1 MECITSRGFRLPESA
16 DELADGYWFN
26 LWRYK
31 LWPYRELVVGDI
43 LYWYESPSQCIVWK
57 TRVADVDRFCYDS
70 KEAVRNW
77 LEARFGSLDAAQPYF
92 VESAEEGYCLAWE
105 VIALQK
111 MSLHK
116 PDGFRFPQQ
125 GWLRVNDDIASGWLK
140 QPGIADDV
148 TLDDI
153 APSGTLLERINQLN
167 DVLANVSRKR
177 VHSVVERTVRRDTQ
191 LVRALKEFCEFRCQF
206 PGCEVRI
213 PKRDGGF
220 YIEVAH
226 IQAVSEGGP
235 STVGNLLV
243 LCPNHHK
250 EFDYGDLEIV
260 EQTADAICG
269 KLNGKEFEIRLPG
282 ADAITQTREFDH
294 QGEPSV

>member
-1 MECITSRGFRLPESA
+1 
-16 DELADGYWFN
+16 
-26 LWRYK
+26 
-31 LWPYRELVVGDI
+31 
-43 LYWYESPSQCIVWK
+43 
-57 TRVADVDRFCYDS
+57 
-70 KEAVRNW
+70 
-77 LEARFGSLDAAQPYF
+77 
-92 VESAEEGYCLAWE
+92 
-105 VIALQK
+105 
-111 MSLHK
+111 MSLPK
-116 PDGFRFPQQ
+116 PGGFRFPQQ
-125 GWLRVNDDIASGWLK
+125 GWLRVDDDVASRWLN
-140 QPGIADDV
+140 QPGVADDV

-167 DVLANVSRKR
+167 DVLANVSRER
-177 VHSVVERTVRRDTQ
+177 VRSVVERTVRHDTQ
-191 LVRALKEFCEFRCQF
+191 LVKALKELCEFRCQF

-226 IQAVSEGGP
+226 IQAVSEGGS

-260 EQTADAICG
+260 EQTADVICG

-282 ADAITQTREFDH
+282 ADAIAQTRESDQ
-294 QGEPSV
+294 QGEPSA